1 MEITKPSV
9 GNPDD
14 VFVIDSDGDEAA
26 SRKVKI
32 STPTLE
38 AQFEDLEASIVGFH
52 KRRHGFSSPPPTT
65 VNPWSTVLGTAVPA
79 PAGPAPATPD
89 AAA

>member
-1 MEITKPSV
+1 MEITKLSV
-9 GNPDD
+9 GNPDK

-38 AQFEDLEASIVGFH
+38 VQFEDLEASTV
-52 KRRHGFSSPPPTT
+52 RFSSPPPTIM
-65 VNPWSTVLGTAVPA
+65 NPWSTVLGTAVPA
-79 PAGPAPATPD
+79 PATPSPATPAPATPD
-89 AAA
+89 TAA